1 MSLSESAALITR
13 CIGRIGVL
21 PYRHMSVEREATEPK
36 PLFALGE
43 VVATPGAVMALGA
56 ADQSPLA
63 LLARHVTG
71 DWGELDEHDQREN
84 AFSVK
89 HGLRILSAY
98 TLETGV
104 KLWLITEADRSVT
117 TFLLPEEY

>member
-1 MSLSESAALITR
+1 MSI
-13 CIGRIGVL
+13 
-21 PYRHMSVEREATEPK
+21 ERKTTEPQ
-36 PLFALGE
+36 PLFALGD
-43 VVATPGAVMALGA
+43 VVATPGAAMAMGA

-63 LLARHVTG
+63 LLTRHVTG
-71 DWGELDEHDQREN
+71 DWSELDEHDQREN

-89 HGLRILSAY
+89 QGLRILSAY